1 MGGGQVDCPP
11 ACLPLWARLYLA
23 VLFYCSRSMNQPM
36 EEEKTSDEE
45 SDVARQGRA
54 DERSEDVWRSAEQG
68 GLRCSPEQLTSH

>member
-1 MGGGQVDCPP
+1 
-11 ACLPLWARLYLA
+11 
-23 VLFYCSRSMNQPM
+23 M